1 MEDHTYKRN
10 FAGNVLVVG
19 WTACGKTFFVQRL
32 AINNFF
38 GTLKNV
44 EWISSI
50 QLDKDREAEIGS
62 SFLCEIDFHH
72 PKDKNSFDSLLEQF
86 KARSKTVKKLLGAG
100 SIFVYGVGFGEKSVR
115 DWLIVMDDVSGLAD
129 SSKKFACF

>member
-1 MEDHTYKRN
+1 M
-10 FAGNVLVVG
+10 
-19 WTACGKTFFVQRL
+19 
-32 AINNFF
+32 
-38 GTLKNV
+38 LKKV

-72 PKDKNSFDSLLEQF
+72 PKNKNSFDSLLEQF

-100 SIFVYGVGFGEKSVR
+100 SIFVYGVSFGEKSVR
-115 DWLIVMDDVSGLAD
+115 D
-129 SSKKFACF
+129 

>member
-38 GTLKNV
+38 ATLKKV
-44 EWISSI
+44 EWICSI

-72 PKDKNSFDSLLEQF
+72 PEDKNSFDSLLEQF

-100 SIFVYGVGFGEKSVR
+100 SIFVYGVSFGGESVR